1 MSVLQK
7 RVTLDCAPVIAFEVF
22 TYDMAKW
29 WPMESHSISA
39 GNATLPANLIVER
52 KEDGRIIEIDSNGKA
67 HLWGHFQIYQAPFR
81 VLIAWHVNEP
91 SDRSTYIEVVFGME
105 TNGKTIAVLTH
116 GGWDVFQ
123 DDADQKRADYDA
135 GWDFV
140 FGDCYKYAC
149 QQAAKDPAPI
159 FEPKINALKSRK
171 KSGRAAN
178 GSVLDAVHLVH

>member
-52 KEDGRIIEIDSNGKA
+52 KENGRIIEIDSNGKA
-67 HLWGHFQIYQAPFR
+67 HLWGHFQVYQAPFR
-81 VLIAWHVNEP
+81 VLIAWHVNEE
-91 SDRSTYIEVVFGME
+91 RSRATYIEVVFGME

-116 GGWDVFQ
+116 GGWDVFNG
-123 DDADQKRADYDA
+123 DEEQKRADYDT

-140 FGDCYKYAC
+140 FGECYKNAC
-149 QQAAKDPAPI
+149 QEAAKGPAPV
-159 FEPKINALKSRK
+159 FEPKVNTLRPREKT
-171 KSGRAAN
+171 GRPAN
-178 GSVLDAVHLVH
+178 GSILEAGHLLH